1 VRAPPGVPP
10 LKGCVVLVP
19 VKAFA
24 RAKERLAP
32 DLDPDERAALAR
44 AMATHVV
51 HAAEPL
57 PVAVVCDD
65 DGVAEWADSEG
76 AVVLLE
82 PGRGLNGAV
91 AAGVAR
97 LAAAGATEVVVAH
110 SDLPLAEGL
119 ARLAG
124 FDGVT
129 LVPDRFEDGTNVMCV
144 PADTAFGFAYGP
156 RSFSRHAE
164 EATRLG
170 LAVRVRR
177 DPGLTLDVDVAA
189 DLLLAGGAW
198 QRR

>member
-1 VRAPPGVPP
+1 M
-10 LKGCVVLVP
+10 VLVP

-32 DLDPDERAALAR
+32 HLDPDERAALAR

-65 DGVAEWADSEG
+65 DGVADWAASQG
-76 AVVLLE
+76 AMVLLE

-91 AAGVAR
+91 ASGVAR
-97 LAAAGATEVVVAH
+97 LGAAGATEVVVAH
-110 SDLPLAEGL
+110 SDLPLAEDL

-129 LVPDRFEDGTNVMCV
+129 LVPDRAEDGTNVMCV
-144 PADTAFGFAYGP
+144 PAGAAFGFAYGP
-156 RSFSRHAE
+156 RSFSRHAG
-164 EATRLG
+164 EAARLG
-170 LAVRVRR
+170 LALRVRR
-177 DPGLTLDVDVAA
+177 DPELTLDVDVAA
-189 DLLLAGGAW
+189 DLALAGGAW
-198 QRR
+198 LPR